1 MVFMS
6 AVALVFSIAST
17 AAPAAEKR
25 ADTLAD
31 ALERMVKQTRQCQV
45 ACVHAAPN
53 KALCQCEVTIRMLDM
68 II

>member
-45 ACVHAAPN
+45 DCARAAPK
-53 KALCQCEVTIRMLDM
+53 KALC
-68 II
+68 

>member
-45 ACVHAAPN
+45 ACARAAPN